1 MKMDLEESIT
11 DFLNYCLID
20 KGSSDNTYLSYK
32 NDLNMYKA
40 FLHQKNISNPE
51 KISSADVIEFI
62 EYLQKKDHDEI
73 TTVARKL
80 TTIKN
85 YHAYLE
91 KEKIAPI
98 NVTLGIKRPKLKK
111 TIAKTLSMD
120 DINTLL
126 DINLLT
132 PFDYRNKA
140 MLELVYGTGLR
151 VSELVNLTLNNID
164 FTNCIIRIVGKGNKE
179 RIIPLGEYSMYYLNL
194 YMEKRPLL
202 EKNNLCEKLFLNNHV
217 KGITRQGFFKILKN
231 LLEEKHLNV
240 EASPHTL
247 RHSFATHLLEGGAD
261 LKSIQEMLGHSD
273 ISTTRMYT
281 HVTNQKVTHD
291 YNEYHP
297 REKQDKGEFYNEI

>member
-1 MKMDLEESIT
+1 MDLEESIT

-20 KGSSDNTYLSYK
+20 KGLSDNTYLSYK

-179 RIIPLGEYSMYYLNL
+179 RIIPLGEDSMYYLNL

-202 EKNNLCEKLFLNNHV
+202 EKNNLCEKLFLNNHG

-297 REKQDKGEFYNEI
+297 REKKDKGEF

>member
-1 MKMDLEESIT
+1 MDVEESIT

-20 KGSSDNTYLSYK
+20 KGLSDNTYLSYK

-202 EKNNLCEKLFLNNHV
+202 EKNNLCEKLFLNNHG

-297 REKQDKGEFYNEI
+297 REKKDKGEF

>member
-20 KGSSDNTYLSYK
+20 KGLSDNTYLSYK

-202 EKNNLCEKLFLNNHV
+202 EKNNLCEKLFLNNHG

-273 ISTTRMYT
+273 ISTTQIYT
-281 HVTNQKVTHD
+281 HVQTAHLRE
-291 YNEYHP
+291 EYLAAHP
-297 REKQDKGEFYNEI
+297 RNK

>member
-20 KGSSDNTYLSYK
+20 KGLSDNTYLSYK

-111 TIAKTLSMD
+111 TIAKTLSTD

-194 YMEKRPLL
+194 YMEKRHLL
-202 EKNNLCEKLFLNNHV
+202 EKNNLCEKLFLNNHG

-297 REKQDKGEFYNEI
+297 REKKDKGEF

>member
-11 DFLNYCLID
+11 DFLNYCLIA
-20 KGSSDNTYLSYK
+20 KGLSDNTYLSYK

-202 EKNNLCEKLFLNNHV
+202 EKNNLCEKLFLNNHG

-273 ISTTRMYT
+273 ISTT
-281 HVTNQKVTHD
+281 
-291 YNEYHP
+291 
-297 REKQDKGEFYNEI
+297 

>member
-1 MKMDLEESIT
+1 MDLEESIT

-20 KGSSDNTYLSYK
+20 KGLSDNTYLSYK

-98 NVTLGIKRPKLKK
+98 NVTLGIKRPKLKR

-202 EKNNLCEKLFLNNHV
+202 EKNNLCEKLFLNNHG

-297 REKQDKGEFYNEI
+297 REKKEKGEF

>member
-20 KGSSDNTYLSYK
+20 KGLSDNTYLSYK

-40 FLHQKNISNPE
+40 FLHQENISNPQ

-202 EKNNLCEKLFLNNHV
+202 EKNNLCEKLFLNNHG

-297 REKQDKGEFYNEI
+297 REKKDKGEF

>member
-20 KGSSDNTYLSYK
+20 KGLSDNTYLSYK

-202 EKNNLCEKLFLNNHV
+202 EKNNLCEKLFLNNHG

-273 ISTTRMYT
+273 ISTTQIYSQMGQGRIREVYL
-281 HVTNQKVTHD
+281 KA
-291 YNEYHP
+291 HP
-297 REKQDKGEFYNEI
+297 RG

>member
-1 MKMDLEESIT
+1 MDLEESIT

-20 KGSSDNTYLSYK
+20 KGLSDNTYLSYK

-179 RIIPLGEYSMYYLNL
+179 RIIPLGEYSTYYLNL

-202 EKNNLCEKLFLNNHV
+202 EKNNLCEKLFLNNHG

-297 REKQDKGEFYNEI
+297 REKKDKGEF

>member
-20 KGSSDNTYLSYK
+20 KGLSDNTYLSYK

-202 EKNNLCEKLFLNNHV
+202 EKNNQCEKLFLNNHG

-297 REKQDKGEFYNEI
+297 REKKDKGEF

>member
-20 KGSSDNTYLSYK
+20 KGLSDNTYLSYK

-202 EKNNLCEKLFLNNHV
+202 EKNNLCEKLFLNNHG

-281 HVTNQKVTHD
+281 HVTNQKDTHD

-297 REKQDKGEFYNEI
+297 LEKKYKGEF

>member
-20 KGSSDNTYLSYK
+20 KGLSDNTYLSYK

-151 VSELVNLTLNNID
+151 VSESVNLTLNNID

-202 EKNNLCEKLFLNNHV
+202 EKNNLCEKLFLNNHG

-297 REKQDKGEFYNEI
+297 REKKDKGEF

>member
-1 MKMDLEESIT
+1 M
-11 DFLNYCLID
+11 
-20 KGSSDNTYLSYK
+20 
-32 NDLNMYKA
+32 
-40 FLHQKNISNPE
+40 
-51 KISSADVIEFI
+51 
-62 EYLQKKDHDEI
+62 
-73 TTVARKL
+73 
-80 TTIKN
+80 
-85 YHAYLE
+85 E

-202 EKNNLCEKLFLNNHV
+202 EKNNLCEKLFLNNHG
-217 KGITRQGFFKILKN
+217 KGITRQGFF
-231 LLEEKHLNV
+231 
-240 EASPHTL
+240 
-247 RHSFATHLLEGGAD
+247 
-261 LKSIQEMLGHSD
+261 
-273 ISTTRMYT
+273 
-281 HVTNQKVTHD
+281 
-291 YNEYHP
+291 
-297 REKQDKGEFYNEI
+297 

>member
-20 KGSSDNTYLSYK
+20 KGLSDNTYLSYK

-194 YMEKRPLL
+194 YMEKRPLP
-202 EKNNLCEKLFLNNHV
+202 EKNNLCEKLFLNNHG

-297 REKQDKGEFYNEI
+297 REKKDKGEF